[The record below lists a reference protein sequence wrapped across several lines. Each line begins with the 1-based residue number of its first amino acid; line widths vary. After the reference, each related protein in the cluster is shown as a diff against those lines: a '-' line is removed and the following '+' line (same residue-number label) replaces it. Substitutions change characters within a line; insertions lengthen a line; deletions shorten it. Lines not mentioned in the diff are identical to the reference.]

1 MEYSTLKP
9 WQDIS
14 ETGVVYEIGSLYA
27 RFEQMSDPR
36 KARGKRYSLVT
47 LLVIIFLGKL
57 SGQDSPVEIA
67 DWAANHAEELAGLL
81 QLERIWMPHH
91 NTIRRVYQ
99 NILSEAEFEQMA
111 QEYSQ
116 QEHAEKRE
124 VLALDGKTLRG
135 TGISGHK
142 EHDHILSLYGVE
154 SQHVLAQAKVDR
166 KENEITAAPRVL
178 EQVDLSGKIVTGDAL
193 LAQRKLS
200 SQIIEQ
206 EGDFIWPIKDN
217 HPRVLADIQ
226 QLFAIPD
233 EVSKPGCGKV
243 SIDFQGTS
251 TLNKGH
257 GRIEKRTL
265 QTSVMLND
273 YLDWPGLAQVYRLE
287 RQFTWLRKGN
297 IIKRSCE
304 TEFGITSL
312 SRTQTSPADLLQY
325 RRQHW
330 LIETG
335 LHYRRDVTFKEDAT
349 RMTKAAV
356 GHIVAI
362 IHNMVI
368 ALIKRAGYSNA
379 AKARRWFAG
388 HLDQAFALL
397 ITTQSRL

>member
-9 WQDIS
+9 WQGIS
-14 ETGVVYEIGSLYA
+14 ETGIVYEIGSLYA

-57 SGQDSPVEIA
+57 SGQDNPVEIA
-67 DWAANHAEELAGLL
+67 DWAANHAEELAELL

-99 NILSEAEFEQMA
+99 NILSEAEFGQMA

-116 QEHAEKRE
+116 QEHAGKRE

-135 TGISGHK
+135 TGISGHQ
-142 EHDHILSLYGVE
+142 EHEHMLSLYGVE
-154 SQHVLAQAKVDR
+154 SQHVLAQAAVDR

-178 EQVDLSGKIVTGDAL
+178 KQVDLSGKVITGDAL
-193 LAQRKLS
+193 QAQRKLS

-206 EGDFIWPIKDN
+206 EGNFIWPIKDN
-217 HPRVLADIQ
+217 HPRMLADIQ
-226 QLFAIPD
+226 QLFAMPD
-233 EVSKPGCGKV
+233 EVPKPGFGKV
-243 SIDFQGTS
+243 STDFQRAKTV
-251 TLNKGH
+251 NKGH

-265 QTSVMLND
+265 QTSEMLND

-287 RQFTWLRKGN
+287 RQFTWLRKGQV
-297 IIKRSCE
+297 IKHSCE
-304 TEFGITSL
+304 IEFGITSL
-312 SRTQTSPADLLQY
+312 SRAKASPSDLLQY

-330 LIETG
+330 FIETG

-349 RMTKAAV
+349 RMTKAVA
-356 GHIVAI
+356 GRIVAS
-362 IHNMVI
+362 IHNLVI
-368 ALIKRAGYSNA
+368 ALIRRAGYSNA

-388 HLDQAFALL
+388 HLEQAFALL
-397 ITTQSRL
+397 TTTHARL

>member
-9 WQDIS
+9 WQEIG
-14 ETGVVYEIGSLYA
+14 ETGVIYEKGSLYA
-27 RFEQMSDPR
+27 RFGQIDDPR

-57 SGQDSPVEIA
+57 CGQDSPVEIA
-67 DWAANHAEELAGLL
+67 DWAANHAEKLAIMLG
-81 QLERIWMPHH
+81 LERIWMPHH

-99 NILSEAEFEQMA
+99 NILSEEEFNQMA

-116 QEHAEKRE
+116 QEHAGKRE
-124 VLALDGKTLRG
+124 ALALDGKTLRG

-142 EHDHILSLYGVE
+142 KNDHVLSLYGVE
-154 SQHVLAQAKVDR
+154 SQQVLAQANVDR

-178 EQVDLSGKIVTGDAL
+178 EQVDLSGKVVTGDAL

-200 SQIIEQ
+200 NQIIGQ
-206 EGDFIWPIKDN
+206 GGDFIWPIKDN
-217 HPRVLADIQ
+217 HPRLLADIQ

-233 EVSKPGCGKV
+233 EVQKPGFGKI
-243 SIDFQGTS
+243 STDFQS
-251 TLNKGH
+251 VNSINKGH

-265 QTSVMLND
+265 HTSIMLND
-273 YLDWPGLAQVYRLE
+273 YLDWPGLGQVYRLE
-287 RQFTWLRKGN
+287 RKFTWLRKGK

-312 SRTQTSPADLLQY
+312 SRAKTSPADLLQY

-330 LIETG
+330 RIETG

-349 RMTKAAV
+349 RMSKAAV
-356 GHIVAI
+356 GRIVAT
-362 IHNMVI
+362 IHNLVI

-379 AKARRWFAG
+379 AKARRFFAG
-388 HLDQAFALL
+388 HINQAFALL
-397 ITTQSRL
+397 TSTQARL

>member
-9 WQDIS
+9 WQGIS
-14 ETGVVYEIGSLYA
+14 ETGIIYEFGSLYA
-27 RFEQMSDPR
+27 RFEEIEDPR

-47 LLVIIFLGKL
+47 LLVNIFLGKL
-57 SGQDSPVEIA
+57 CGQDNPVEIA
-67 DWAANHAEELAGLL
+67 DWAANHAEQLAELLG
-81 QLERIWMPHH
+81 LERIWMPHH

-99 NILSEAEFEQMA
+99 NILREEEFNQMA

-116 QEHAEKRE
+116 QEHAGKRE

-135 TGISGHK
+135 TGISDHK
-142 EHDHILSLYGVE
+142 KNDHVLSLYGVE
-154 SQHVLAQAKVDR
+154 SQHVLAQASVDR
-166 KENEITAAPRVL
+166 KENEITVAPRVL
-178 EQVDLSGKIVTGDAL
+178 EQVDLSGKVITGDAL

-217 HPRVLADIQ
+217 HPRLLADIQ

-233 EVSKPGCGKV
+233 ETPRPGFGKV
-243 SIDFQGTS
+243 LTDFQCVNTV
-251 TLNKGH
+251 NKGH
-257 GRIEKRTL
+257 GRIEKRIL
-265 QTSVMLND
+265 HTSTMLNN
-273 YLDWPGLAQVYRLE
+273 YLKWPGLAQVYRLE
-287 RQFTWLRKGN
+287 RQFTWLRKGQV
-297 IIKRSCE
+297 IKRSCE
-304 TEFGITSL
+304 TEFGVTSL
-312 SRTQTSPADLLQY
+312 SKTQASPADLLHY

-330 LIETG
+330 FIETG

-356 GHIVAI
+356 GRIVAT
-362 IHNMVI
+362 IHNLVI
-368 ALIKRAGYSNA
+368 SLIKRAGYSNA

-397 ITTQSRL
+397 TTTCSRL